1 MVTRTCDPS
10 IQEVEAGRSGVQG
23 QLQLHSKLPAT
34 EDPSQKK
41 KKKKTRK
48 KKKKVNDVLLPKMEP
63 MKYSGLRSQGIVGNG
78 KLLTHWL

>member
-34 EDPSQKK
+34 EDPSKPG
-41 KKKKTRK
+41 
-48 KKKKVNDVLLPKMEP
+48 VVAHACNL
-63 MKYSGLRSQGIVGNG
+63 S
-78 KLLTHWL
+78 THEAEAGGS

>member
-41 KKKKTRK
+41 KKNQEEEEK
-48 KKKKVNDVLLPKMEP
+48 
-63 MKYSGLRSQGIVGNG
+63 G
-78 KLLTHWL
+78 

>member
-41 KKKKTRK
+41 KKKNQEEEEK
-48 KKKKVNDVLLPKMEP
+48 
-63 MKYSGLRSQGIVGNG
+63 G
-78 KLLTHWL
+78 